1 MIPKSHKNIN
11 QKIIIKLNNFMLKV
25 NGRNSSSLKRTY
37 FYNKWRITKNNT
49 VKATIIVPP
58 FLGGSSIFQNHIIIA
73 PPSSRKF
80 LNFSKW
86 HNYG

>member
-49 VKATIIVPP
+49 VKAKIIAPP
-58 FLGGSSIFQNHIIIA
+58 FFGGSSIFQNHIIIA
-73 PPSSRKF
+73 PPVFKEIFKF
-80 LNFSKW
+80 FKVT
-86 HNYG
+86 